1 MNIPFSSAEDRYH
14 RLCQFDDEQDHCR
27 FFYTYHTE
35 QDQLILR
42 VQKTKSKNLLLRIQ
56 KTTFSSLIEG
66 CRRVLSVRLT
76 IIIIVS
82 SILAF
87 GLFCLMIWRMLAT
100 LHDRREFAK
109 FEQEREKAK
118 WETVRLI

>member
-1 MNIPFSSAEDRYH
+1 M
-14 RLCQFDDEQDHCR
+14 
-27 FFYTYHTE
+27 
-35 QDQLILR
+35 
-42 VQKTKSKNLLLRIQ
+42 
-56 KTTFSSLIEG
+56 
-66 CRRVLSVRLT
+66 LSVRLT

-87 GLFCLMIWRMLAT
+87 GLFCLMVWRMLAT

-118 WETVRLI
+118 WETVRYFKF

>member
-1 MNIPFSSAEDRYH
+1 M
-14 RLCQFDDEQDHCR
+14 
-27 FFYTYHTE
+27 
-35 QDQLILR
+35 
-42 VQKTKSKNLLLRIQ
+42 LLD
-56 KTTFSSLIEG
+56 
-66 CRRVLSVRLT
+66 CRRILSVRLT

-109 FEQEREKAK
+109 FEQEREKAR
-118 WETVRLI
+118 WETVNVFVFLFLFKSMCNEFYFSKGC

>member
-1 MNIPFSSAEDRYH
+1 MINLYYEFRRPKVNPYFSNIE
-14 RLCQFDDEQDHCR
+14 
-27 FFYTYHTE
+27 
-35 QDQLILR
+35 
-42 VQKTKSKNLLLRIQ
+42 KRIGISCFIQ
-56 KTTFSSLIEG
+56 G

-87 GLFCLMIWRMLAT
+87 GLFCLMVWRMLAT

-118 WETVRLI
+118 WETVRFKH